1 MGYWTIIVAGQ
12 SLPVAI
18 GDILARGVLVIGF
31 MLLVFAVIVF
41 QFVKARELYGSGDSP
56 DPNDLINCSSCGAR
70 VSADTA
76 TCEYCGEPIDR

>member
-1 MGYWTIIVAGQ
+1 MGYWTIIVAGPT
-12 SLPVAI
+12 LPVAI
-18 GDILARGVLVIGF
+18 GELLGRGILVIGF

-41 QFVKARELYGSGDSP
+41 QLLKARALYGSRDSASP
-56 DPNDLINCSSCGAR
+56 DELINCSSCGAR